1 LPQTTAE
8 RENKMKYRVTIY
20 ETIRHD
26 LTVEAENEDDAYDT
40 AYGLVG
46 TDELLNSDYEY
57 EMDSCGIAEDYEVN
71 ELENN

>member
-1 LPQTTAE
+1 
-8 RENKMKYRVTIY
+8 MKYRVTIY

>member
-1 LPQTTAE
+1 
-8 RENKMKYRVTIY
+8 MKYRVTIY

-26 LTVEAENEDDAYDT
+26 LTVEAEDHEQAYETAYD
-40 AYGLVG
+40 LVG

-71 ELENN
+71 ELEDN